1 MTDLALVECFFQINF
16 FFEFDPIG
24 DIHAPYSGSAK

>member
-1 MTDLALVECFFQINF
+1 MYHMTDLALMECFFQLNF

-24 DIHAPYSGSAK
+24 DIHAP